1 MKKKNLKK
9 LSLVRSSVAIL
20 DNKKSI
26 VGGNTGQT
34 ICLRCTPD
42 PDVPLTGR
50 CENLVTLQITACV
63 PCVTTVPEGQG

>member
-34 ICLRCTPD
+34 ICRSCID

-50 CENLVTLQITACV
+50 CEDLFTLQITACV
-63 PCVTTVPEGQG
+63 PCVTTREGQG